1 MSQTLSSLARLT
13 LRQLRTIASELGVP
27 LYSRKSKEALV
38 GEVAERQEKRGE
50 DLKAIEQELSEYSQA
65 LIERPIWLA
74 LSKVDQLDDAD
85 LQDLMEEMAETFP
98 YRPVYGISALGD
110 VGLDEL
116 KNDLMQYLIDERMQA
131 AEDPDFAEHLQSL
144 EKRISDA
151 GHTMIKRTIIP
162 DDVSQI
168 KNTLD
173 TMSKEENIDCIITT
187 GGTGLT
193 GRDTTPEAVNAIA
206 SKHIDGFGEL
216 FRQVSFEKIGTSAI
230 QSRAVAALINSTY
243 VFCLPG
249 STGACKDGW
258 DEILQYQ
265 LDIRHKPCNFVEI
278 MPRLNEK

>member
-1 MSQTLSSLARLT
+1 MPIDTSLEFVSINIAIIT
-13 LRQLRTIASELGVP
+13 ISDSRTKDNDTS
-27 LYSRKSKEALV
+27 
-38 GEVAERQEKRGE
+38 
-50 DLKAIEQELSEYSQA
+50 
-65 LIERPIWLA
+65 
-74 LSKVDQLDDAD
+74 
-85 LQDLMEEMAETFP
+85 
-98 YRPVYGISALGD
+98 GD
-110 VGLDEL
+110 T
-116 KNDLMQYLIDERMQA
+116 
-131 AEDPDFAEHLQSL
+131 L
-144 EKRISDA
+144 EKRIIDG
-151 GHTMIKRTIIP
+151 GHTVIKRTIIP

-168 KNTLD
+168 KDTLD
-173 TMSKEENIDCIITT
+173 TMSKEEDIDCIITT

-193 GRDTTPEAVNAIA
+193 GRDTTPEAVKAIA

-216 FRQVSFEKIGTSAI
+216 FRQVSFKKIGTSAI

>member
-1 MSQTLSSLARLT
+1 MPIDTSIDFVPINIAVITISDS
-13 LRQLRTIASELGVP
+13 RT
-27 LYSRKSKEALV
+27 KEN
-38 GEVAERQEKRGE
+38 
-50 DLKAIEQELSEYSQA
+50 DTS
-65 LIERPIWLA
+65 
-74 LSKVDQLDDAD
+74 
-85 LQDLMEEMAETFP
+85 
-98 YRPVYGISALGD
+98 GD
-110 VGLDEL
+110 T
-116 KNDLMQYLIDERMQA
+116 
-131 AEDPDFAEHLQSL
+131 L
-144 EKRISDA
+144 EKRINDS
-151 GHTMIKRTIIP
+151 GHKMIKRTIIP
-162 DDVSQI
+162 DDVSKI
-168 KNTLD
+168 KHTLD
-173 TMSKEENIDCIITT
+173 TMSKEEEIDCIITT

-193 GRDTTPEAVNAIA
+193 GRDTTPEAVKAIA